1 MRHYHRRFALCGYFI
16 TKNSMNSK
24 PSNNNAWTTEIDPT
38 LMAKSMPST
47 DQGHRE
53 SYKTSGHHS
62 ATVTF
67 PTGQEQLD
75 ASQAAPTFKRQPQH
89 A

>member
-1 MRHYHRRFALCGYFI
+1 
-16 TKNSMNSK
+16 
-24 PSNNNAWTTEIDPT
+24 
-38 LMAKSMPST
+38 MPST